1 MNDEDEQKAATEGTT
16 TELDED
22 VTESDQSPEAD
33 SAADTADEEGEEPVA
48 ERPRPTPYPRSTPPR
63 PRRGG
68 RGRRAVGRTLLG
80 LLSAVALA
88 ATGYAYSTVDD
99 LRDNV
104 NTTDA
109 LGQQDERR
117 SPPADDGAN
126 DILLV
131 GTDARTD
138 MEGNPLPPA
147 VLRTLRTEGKAG
159 INTDTLI
166 LLRIP
171 RNGGKPAAV
180 SIPRDS
186 WVAVP
191 DGGNRKINAP
201 YGIAKSAAAQRLRA
215 AGETDRAKIERES
228 DQAGRKALVQTV
240 QDLTQIRVDHYAEVN
255 LLGFYLMT
263 EALGGVKVCLKHA
276 TVDKD
281 SGASFRAGPQV
292 VDGGEALAFV
302 RQRKNLPR
310 GDLDRIQRQQAFL
323 ASALHK
329 VLSAGTLTDTDKL
342 GRLTDALRRSLVL
355 DRDLDLLSFAEQV
368 RDVATGEMEFRT
380 IPVVAVGA
388 RSQDGQSIIEVD
400 LAEVRR
406 FIGSLAGRDNP
417 PASTPSPTSGTTPDT
432 QEDSGGGGAPGG
444 RQPTDPI
451 TVDGVPCVN

>member
-1 MNDEDEQKAATEGTT
+1 MHEDENEDAQQDERA
-16 TELDED
+16 DED
-22 VTESDQSPEAD
+22 VTESNEVDDPD
-33 SAADTADEEGEEPVA
+33 NEPA
-48 ERPRPTPYPRSTPPR
+48 ERPKPTPYPRTDPPEPATPPR
-63 PRRGG
+63 RKG
-68 RGRRAVGRTLLG
+68 RARRAVGRSLLG
-80 LLSAVALA
+80 LLSAVALV

-109 LGQQDERR
+109 LGSQDERR

-138 MEGNPLPPA
+138 MEGNPLPRA
-147 VLRTLRTEGKAG
+147 VLRTLRTEDKAG

-171 RNGGKPAAV
+171 RDGGKPAAV
-180 SIPRDS
+180 SIPRDT
-186 WVAVP
+186 WVTAP
-191 DGGNRKINAP
+191 DGEQRKINAP
-201 YGIAKSAAAQRLRA
+201 YGIAKSEQAQRLRA

-228 DQAGRKALVQTV
+228 DQAGRQALVQTV
-240 QDLTQIRVDHYAEVN
+240 QDLTQIRIDHYAEVN
-255 LLGFYLMT
+255 LLGFYLIT
-263 EALGGVKVCLKHA
+263 EALGGVKVCLNHA

-292 VDGGEALAFV
+292 VDGSDALAFV

-310 GDLDRIQRQQAFL
+310 GDLDRIERQQAFL
-323 ASALHK
+323 ASALHQ
-329 VLSAGTLTDTDKL
+329 VLSAGTLTDTGKL
-342 GRLTDALRRSLVL
+342 NKLTEALRRSLVL
-355 DRDLDLLSFAEQV
+355 DKDLDLLSFAEQV

-400 LAEVRR
+400 QAEVRR
-406 FIGSLAGRDNP
+406 FVGSLIGRSGP
-417 PASTPSPTSGTTPDT
+417 PTSTPAASSTG
-432 QEDSGGGGAPGG
+432 SGGGSAPGG
-444 RQPTDPI
+444 QQPTDPI
-451 TVDGVPCVN
+451 TADGVPCVN